1 MAEKGEELWRDEVW
15 AWGEGKRGQLGQG
28 DMLARPNPV
37 PVLGLHN
44 QFIVKVLLSI
54 INISLLVPTR
64 VLLGEHS
71 TPSTLFFD
79 VN

>member
-15 AWGEGKRGQLGQG
+15 TWGEGKRGQLGQG

-44 QFIVKVLLSI
+44 QFIVKVKYS
-54 INISLLVPTR
+54 
-64 VLLGEHS
+64 
-71 TPSTLFFD
+71 FA
-79 VN
+79 